1 MIISSEEKATS
12 VLSSRIQAFNLEGK
26 DISSKR
32 RSYILFCGNI
42 AGFDLVG
49 FFFSHVSVI
58 PGWPKI
64 LSRTD

>member
-49 FFFSHVSVI
+49 FFFFPHKCDPRLAKDFI
-58 PGWPKI
+58 
-64 LSRTD
+64 